1 MPSSSAAQSNSTST
15 TCGDSP
21 GPMSDIARLE
31 EILEA
36 EAQGYSAFVTR
47 LPLKTALIKKGQLAA
62 LEAFLAREADEQCKL
77 RQLERERT
85 EISASIAESLGL
97 APGTTLT
104 QILAKLPPEQRS
116 RLSILRE
123 RLLDQSA
130 KLQDGN
136 ERCEILLNAS
146 LEFVKYSLE
155 LIGTILNPE
164 ERLADMLY
172 GPEVQGPAKSGSV
185 LLNRT
190 A

>member
-1 MPSSSAAQSNSTST
+1 
-15 TCGDSP
+15 
-21 GPMSDIARLE
+21 MSDVARLE

-62 LEAFLAREADEQCKL
+62 LEAFLAREAEEQHKL

-85 EISASIAESLGL
+85 EISAGVAERLGL
-97 APGTTLT
+97 APGVALA
-104 QILAKLPPEQRS
+104 QIIDRLPAGQRARLA
-116 RLSILRE
+116 ILRD
-123 RLLDQSA
+123 RLIEQSQ
-130 KLQDGN
+130 KLKDGH
-136 ERCEILLNAS
+136 ERCEILLQAS

-172 GPEVQGPAKSGSV
+172 GPEVPGPAKSGSV

>member
-1 MPSSSAAQSNSTST
+1 
-15 TCGDSP
+15 
-21 GPMSDIARLE
+21 MSDLARLE
-31 EILEA
+31 ELLEA

-62 LEAFLAREADEQCKL
+62 LEAFLAREAEEQQKL
-77 RQLERERT
+77 RALERERADV
-85 EISASIAESLGL
+85 SAAVAAQLGL
-97 APGTTLT
+97 PPDATLA
-104 QILAKLPPEQRS
+104 QVIAGLPAGQRS
-116 RLSILRE
+116 KLSTLRDRLIEQSR
-123 RLLDQSA
+123 RLQE
-130 KLQDGN
+130 GN
-136 ERCEILLNAS
+136 ERCEILLQAS

-172 GPEVQGPAKSGSV
+172 GPEVPGPAKSGSV